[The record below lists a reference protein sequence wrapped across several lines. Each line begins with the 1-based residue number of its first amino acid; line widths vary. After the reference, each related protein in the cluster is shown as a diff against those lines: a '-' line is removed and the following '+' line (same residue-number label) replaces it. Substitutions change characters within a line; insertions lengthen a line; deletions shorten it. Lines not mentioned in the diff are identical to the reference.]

1 MRSFRKYI
9 EYDKRK
15 NVNNAM
21 LIFTLL
27 FLSGFLTAGFLY
39 KGGNVTFYGKFLPCP
54 FHTIT
59 GLSCPGCG
67 MTRAVYAL
75 YDGNIE
81 ESLLQNPSIIY
92 FLAIFI
98 IYDISYLAAFIGNLL
113 QRIFVKDEKKRKKLH
128 GLYYSNFIIMV
139 WLIGIGIFAVIR
151 MTFEIFG

>member
-1 MRSFRKYI
+1 MHLFKKRPGYKERLFMRSFRKYI

-15 NVNNAM
+15 NVNIAM

-98 IYDISYLAAFIGNLL
+98 IY
-113 QRIFVKDEKKRKKLH
+113 EKKKASWIVLQQFYYN
-128 GLYYSNFIIMV
+128 GLAYRNRDICGDKND
-139 WLIGIGIFAVIR
+139 L
-151 MTFEIFG
+151 